1 MHHAYLAYLS
11 TGINTML
18 AFIAASIDK
27 ITPAHT
33 NRIIGVARDVGDIV
47 EASERCGVGLDVEV
61 FVLNTATVQLKFL
74 EVMVVAATICAHSC
88 ETHIVF
94 KPVNS
99 AHPTIMIFAN
109 KT

>member
-1 MHHAYLAYLS
+1 MHHPYLAYLS
-11 TGINTML
+11 TGVDTML

-27 ITPAHT
+27 ITTAHT

-94 KPVNS
+94 KPVDS
-99 AHPTIMIFAN
+99 AHPTVMIFAN

>member
-11 TGINTML
+11 TGVDTML

-47 EASERCGVGLDVEV
+47 EASERC
-61 FVLNTATVQLKFL
+61 
-74 EVMVVAATICAHSC
+74 
-88 ETHIVF
+88 
-94 KPVNS
+94 
-99 AHPTIMIFAN
+99 
-109 KT
+109 